1 METTGSGLLSRVGER
16 VLSWLALGAL
26 IALGVA
32 IWQLAP
38 ETKAAIWSGIW
49 RTGAWLAIAALVPWG
64 VRPVIRRVANAD
76 TNWAGLGLLAV
87 LLAVDLVAAAMLMTA
102 LPAGVWSWILAL
114 AALALVCTYNYLVA
128 EYLAERFGG

>member
-26 IALGVA
+26 LALGVA
-32 IWQLAP
+32 IWQMAP

-49 RTGAWLAIAALVPWG
+49 RTGAWLAIVALVPWG
-64 VRPVIRRVANAD
+64 VRPVIRRVASAA
-76 TNWAGLGLLAV
+76 TNWAGLGLLGV
-87 LLAVDLVAAAMLMTA
+87 LLAVDLVAATLLLTA
-102 LPAGVWSWILAL
+102 WPAGIWSWVLAV
-114 AALALVCTYNYLVA
+114 AALALACTYNYLVA